1 MIKIM
6 TDSSTLYTI
15 EGGRKAGIAAVPL
28 CITIGE
34 FDCRDMHVDMQEFYG
49 RIKEGGVPTS
59 SQPPI
64 GDVID
69 IYEEFR
75 GFQIIN
81 IAMADGLSGTY
92 QTACGAREQMSNKED
107 ITVFNSRTL
116 CGPHRYMVDMAQKMA
131 EDGASHKE
139 IMDYL
144 EMARDTAESYLMPRD
159 FGFLRRGGRLTPLA
173 ATFGSLL
180 KLQPIV
186 KQTKDGTRLDRFGMG
201 RTFKAAVG
209 SIIRQLKE
217 KQLGAEHVLYIS
229 HGDVPEDA
237 HMVKTMLEK
246 EFADV
251 EIRILELS
259 AAFITQ
265 GGPGCVAIQYITR

>member
-15 EGGRKAGIAAVPL
+15 EGGRQAGIAAVPL

-34 FDCRDMHVDMQEFYG
+34 SDWRDMHVDMKEFYA

-64 GDVID
+64 GDVMD
-69 IYEEFR
+69 LYKEFT
-75 GFQIIN
+75 GEQIIN
-81 IAMADGLSGTY
+81 ITMADGLSGTY
-92 QTACGAREQMSNKED
+92 QTACGARELVDNKED

-116 CGPHRYMVDMAQKMA
+116 CGPHRYMVDTAHEMA
-131 EDGASHKE
+131 EEGASYKE

-144 EMARDTAESYLMPRD
+144 EAARDKTESYLMPRD

-173 ATFGSLL
+173 AAFGSLL
-180 KLQPIV
+180 KLHPIV
-186 KQTKDGTRLDRFGMG
+186 KQTKDGSRLDRFGMG
-201 RTFKAAVG
+201 RTFKSAVG

-217 KQLGAEHVLYIS
+217 KQLGTEHILYIS

-237 HMVKTMLEK
+237 HMVKTMFEK
-246 EFADV
+246 EFANL

-265 GGPGCVAIQYITR
+265 GGPGCIAIQYIVR

>member
-15 EGGRKAGIAAVPL
+15 ESGRQAGISAVPL
-28 CITIGE
+28 CIAIG
-34 FDCRDMHVDMQEFYG
+34 DYNGRDMHVDMPDFYR

-64 GDVID
+64 GDVMD
-69 IYEEFR
+69 IYKEFN
-75 GFQIIN
+75 GTQIIN
-81 IAMADGLSGTY
+81 ITMADGLSGTY
-92 QTACGAREQMSNKED
+92 QTACGAKELVENKQD

-131 EDGASHKE
+131 EGEASYIE
-139 IMDYL
+139 IIKYL
-144 EMARDTAESYLMPRD
+144 ETARDQVESYLMPRD

-173 ATFGSLL
+173 AAFGSLL

-186 KQTKDGTRLDRFGMG
+186 KQTKDGCRLDRFGMG

-217 KQLGAEHVLYIS
+217 KELGAEHILYIS
-229 HGDVPEDA
+229 HADSLKDA
-237 HMVKTMLEK
+237 QTARTMIQET
-246 EFADV
+246 FADL

-259 AAFITQ
+259 AAFVTQ
-265 GGPGCVAIQYITR
+265 GGPGCIAIQYIAR